1 MKRNIL
7 IIAVAAL
14 AALMVNIKAQDI
26 SFERLSAGVAEIRAE
41 SANIAEPVPAAAEIS
56 AAAPAAQREWLILIF
71 IDGIN
76 NLGIAGFADKNINA
90 MEKVGSTDQVA
101 VVTEFGILGA
111 DSSSNNIKFQRGSK
125 TILIKK
131 DNLPDVI
138 TSPVIYP
145 SNDTDMGSSAHFVRF
160 AQRNIRQFPAK
171 KVAIILW
178 NHGGGRAG
186 IAWDDVSGNHM
197 EVDQLGR
204 AMSQIQ
210 GTLGHKVDIFATD
223 ACLMQMAEV
232 TYELKDSVSVI
243 VGSEEVIPGDGYPYD
258 KILAPLVANPG
269 MSDEGLGK
277 VIVDAYGTHYSSDPK
292 ATLSALRTSALPGF
306 INLLN
311 DWVQIVTSDT
321 EAFKVASAASTVNRI
336 YDFPNQRPKRN
347 DSKDLYDYLSYVGRI
362 LPDGTAA
369 VTAGSALKE
378 YIASDLIIRKT
389 AMAPKARGLAI
400 YIPDLRYDS
409 ANYEKFAFAAD
420 SLWDDLIKLMME
432 ERLK

>member
-7 IIAVAAL
+7 VLAVAAL

-26 SFERLSAGVAEIRAE
+26 SFERLSAGVAEIRAD
-41 SANIAEPVPAAAEIS
+41 SSNIADPTPAAAEIY
-56 AAAPAAQREWLILIF
+56 AKAPTAQREWLILIF
-71 IDGIN
+71 IDGVN
-76 NLGIAGFADKNINA
+76 NLGIAGYADKNINA

-101 VVTEFGILGA
+101 VVTEFGILGTDA
-111 DSSSNNIKFQRGSK
+111 SSNNIKFQRGSK

-131 DNLPDVI
+131 DNLPDTV

-145 SNDTDMGSSAHFVRF
+145 SNDTDMGSAAHFVRF

-197 EVDQLGR
+197 EVDQLGQ

-210 GTLGHKVDIFATD
+210 RALGHKVDIFATD

-258 KILAPLVANPG
+258 KILEPLVADPG
-269 MSDEGLGK
+269 ISDEALGK
-277 VIVDAYGTHYSSDPK
+277 IIVDAYGAHYRADRT
-292 ATLSALRTSALPGF
+292 ATLSALRTSALPEF
-306 INLLN
+306 LNLLN
-311 DWVQIVTSDT
+311 EWEQAIAADA
-321 EAFKVASAASTVNRI
+321 EAFKTASAESTVNSI
-336 YDFPNQRPKRN
+336 YDFPHGSKNRH
-347 DSKDLYDYLSYVGRI
+347 DSKDLYDYLSNLGRS

-369 VTAGSALKE
+369 ATAGLALQK
-378 YIASDLIIRKT
+378 YIANDLIIRKT
-389 AMAPKARGLAI
+389 AMVPKAHGLAI
-400 YIPDLRYDS
+400 YIPNLQYDS
-409 ANYEKFAFAAD
+409 ANYEKFAFVAD
-420 SLWDDLIKLMME
+420 SLWDEFIKLMME